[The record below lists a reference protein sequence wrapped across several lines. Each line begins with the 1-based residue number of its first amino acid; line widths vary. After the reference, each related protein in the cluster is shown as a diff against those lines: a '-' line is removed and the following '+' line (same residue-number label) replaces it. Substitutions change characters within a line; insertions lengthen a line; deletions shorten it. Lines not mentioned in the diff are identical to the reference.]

1 MYKGASFDLYDNIPQ
16 AMRKYLQFYGFNFN
30 EKMAEFAISKM
41 SKDVADNPY
50 TPIPKE
56 KVKELL
62 DKYSVKL
69 ELDNGA
75 NSWYTLNMLKSDNY
89 GSSISDE
96 QHLALAVKN
105 FIDDKDAGVGT
116 EKPFRYFFSLCM
128 GNGTVIPWEEC
139 F

>member
-41 SKDVADNPY
+41 KDVSGNPY

-62 DKYSVKL
+62 GKYGVKL

-75 NSWYTLNMLKSDNY
+75 NSWYVCNMLKSDY
-89 GSSISDE
+89 WGSSISDE
-96 QHLALAVKN
+96 QHLALAVRDYV
-105 FIDDKDAGVGT
+105 DDKDVGVGT
-116 EKPFRYFFSLCM
+116 EKAFRYFIAICM